1 MKYKT
6 ASNLGIG
13 SMVVVI
19 VINVA
24 VLALIGFVAW
34 HFIAKFW

>member
-6 ASNLGIG
+6 AAGFGIG

-19 VINVA
+19 VINISI
-24 VLALIGFVAW
+24 LAAIGFVAW
-34 HFIAKFW
+34 HFIKKWW